1 MGLIWLGTKA
11 ARGPCW
17 LYPYLAMQ
25 GELIHVF
32 GSFAS
37 IPLMANSLVLSSGPA
52 GDLQAFRPLP
62 NGGLAS
68 HSLAYK
74 STRLI
79 ARAVNGMQMALA
91 EAYINGMEIP
101 DSLYRAMLHG
111 TMPTLFRSFPGL
123 LAPYE
128 WVLTESDR
136 LAESSGE
143 LMKIQYDLPQ
153 TMLNGM
159 LGDWEPIYPK
169 YSMGLWENGAADLE
183 ESQKQMIDQL
193 IERLGIEDG
202 DHILDFGCG
211 WGCVPNYI
219 MSKFANVRFTGV
231 NLSHQQ
237 CTYMRAKMNDP
248 RSQLSSGRFT
258 LLEGDLNDIEF
269 AEKFDKIVSVGVFCH
284 VGNLTQSLQ
293 KLASLLKPQGRAL
306 IHIITVRIPNNM
318 SSGFTHKYIFP
329 HGRYWNH
336 DAIPSHSRD
345 LKTVKRWYINGMN
358 YHQTLTH
365 WLHRFDA
372 RQSEFQGLDYGM
384 DYARFRRIWRFYL
397 LLLGTIFAT
406 CDGEY
411 NGNGQNLLTHA
422 DASGPG

>member
-1 MGLIWLGTKA
+1 MGN
-11 ARGPCW
+11 
-17 LYPYLAMQ
+17 
-25 GELIHVF
+25 
-32 GSFAS
+32 SFA
-37 IPLMANSLVLSSGPA
+37 LSSGPA
-52 GDLQAFRPLP
+52 GDLQAFRPLA
-62 NGGLAS
+62 NAGLPS
-68 HSLAYK
+68 DSLGYK
-74 STRLI
+74 STRLM

-91 EAYINGMEIP
+91 EAYINGVEIP
-101 DSLYRAMLHG
+101 DPMFKAMLHG

-136 LAESSGE
+136 LAESSNE

-237 CTYMRAKMNDP
+237 CTYMRGKMNDP

-258 LLEGDLNDIEF
+258 LMEGDLNDIDF

-284 VGNLTQSLQ
+284 VGNLTQSLR
-293 KLASLLKPQGRAL
+293 KLASLLKPKGRAL

-336 DAIPSHSRD
+336 DAIPSHNRD

-358 YHQTLTH
+358 YHQTLTQ
-365 WLHRFDA
+365 WLDRFDA
-372 RQSEFQGLDYGM
+372 RQGEFQGLDYGM

-411 NGNGQNLLTHA
+411 NGNGQYLLTHA
-422 DASGPG
+422 DASGLG